1 MPYLTRILSQ
11 SQRTIP
17 ATTLGEAITPF
28 DAKLDGDIDSNLWTA
43 LEVVNSKSEPVVRV
57 LKSGVAPGESGQ
69 DEIDEFLAEITS
81 CSPASAS
88 SWLQEYLRKVQTIY
102 AFEIYAETTND
113 WEILNAV
120 RDRIFGMVGGII
132 QADGEGFT
140 NEDGYHILWQ
150 FSDKV
155 SGEWWMAVLHGG
167 KWKKFKMDL
176 ADEAHRQAFRAGEVP
191 PGVDIIN

>member
-11 SQRTIP
+11 SPRTIP
-17 ATTLGEAITPF
+17 ATTLAETITPF
-28 DAKLDGDIDSNLWTA
+28 DAKLDGDIDANLWTA
-43 LEVVNSKSEPVVRV
+43 LEVVNSQSEPVVRV
-57 LKSGVAPGESGQ
+57 LKSGVALGESGR

-88 SWLQEYLRKVQTIY
+88 RWLQEYLRKVQTVY

-150 FSDKV
+150 FSNKV
-155 SGEWWMAVLHGG
+155 SGEWWMSVLQGG
-167 KWKKFKMDL
+167 EWKKFKMDL